1 MSINAVIVSAVAAKN
16 NPNGRLNTPGETAC
30 FSDLFLATQNAPVP
44 EPAKPSAD
52 LGSLSAKAHGD
63 SAFAK
68 YMLKSF
74 VFCTDNA
81 PLVDISQTDS
91 WGLGVRYTMT
101 GEPVTEE
108 SATWYRNETER
119 IREERIAL
127 YEDEM
132 SKNTPPAEI
141 LDKFIHF
148 MDSQPKHYLELMNWR
163 AMTGRT
169 SS

>member
-1 MSINAVIVSAVAAKN
+1 
-16 NPNGRLNTPGETAC
+16 
-30 FSDLFLATQNAPVP
+30 
-44 EPAKPSAD
+44 
-52 LGSLSAKAHGD
+52 
-63 SAFAK
+63 
-68 YMLKSF
+68 MLKSF

-141 LDKFIHF
+141 LDKFILF